1 MTTGLKTKE
10 IVEVVSISTPIK
22 DKGICVTCSHAPSCV
37 FLKASSRPTWFCEE
51 FDEFTAAAASM
62 QNASTTLASIHS
74 GVHTNGNGN
83 GNGNGGS
90 AGLCSNCEVRTAC
103 VHRKPGAPVF
113 ECEEYQ

>member
-1 MTTGLKTKE
+1 MTTDLKTKE

-37 FLKASSRPTWFCEE
+37 FLKASGRPTWFCEE
-51 FDEFTAAAASM
+51 FDEFNATSAS
-62 QNASTTLASIHS
+62 AGVASITLS
-74 GVHTNGNGN
+74 DMQAGVKTN

-90 AGLCSNCEVRTAC
+90 AGLCSNCEVRTGC

>member
-10 IVEVVSISTPIK
+10 VVEVVSISTPIK
-22 DKGICVTCSHAPSCV
+22 DKGICVTCSHAPTCV

-51 FDEFTAAAASM
+51 FDEFAAAPAGT
-62 QNASTTLASIHS
+62 STVSATFTN
-74 GVHTNGNGN
+74 VHPNGNGN

-90 AGLCSNCEVRTAC
+90 AGLCSNCDVRANC
-103 VHRKPGAPVF
+103 MHRAPGAPVF